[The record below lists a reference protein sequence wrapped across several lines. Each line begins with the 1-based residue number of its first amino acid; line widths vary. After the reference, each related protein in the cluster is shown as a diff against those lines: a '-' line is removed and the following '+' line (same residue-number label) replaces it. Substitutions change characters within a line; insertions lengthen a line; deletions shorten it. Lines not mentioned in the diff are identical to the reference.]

1 MFKIRLRSLFLLAGL
16 VVLGFGLWIEFILIP
31 QLLTTAGYANA
42 VVLHV
47 VVILVLLGAAVLI
60 TAWLTRHTIFSVQEK
75 LIAPH
80 LNSVVGAIEK
90 VVSGA
95 WSNEAAVQK
104 QVFMTGAKLGFE
116 VREQMPERLLPPPK
130 REQVVEGLAGM
141 SLPQAKALSGDSP
154 EVVDNMSIYL
164 NSMDSR
170 KERLSR

>member
-1 MFKIRLRSLFLLAGL
+1 MFKIGTKILFFLAGL
-16 VVLGFGLWIEFILIP
+16 AVFGSSLWTEFILIP

-47 VVILVLLGAAVLI
+47 VVILVMLGAAVFI

-116 VREQMPERLLPPPK
+116 VREQMPERLLPPPQ

-141 SLPQAKALSGDSP
+141 NLPQAKALTGDSP
-154 EVVDNMSIYL
+154 EVVDNMSTYL
-164 NSMDSR
+164 NSIDSR
-170 KERLSR
+170 KERLAR